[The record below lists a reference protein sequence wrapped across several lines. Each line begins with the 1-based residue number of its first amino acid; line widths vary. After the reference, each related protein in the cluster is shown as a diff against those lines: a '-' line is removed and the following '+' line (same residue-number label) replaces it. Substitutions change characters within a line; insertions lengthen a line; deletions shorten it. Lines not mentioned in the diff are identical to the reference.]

1 MSAITKE
8 ENVSSY
14 SQIQAQ
20 IAELQKQAEAARATE
35 IAAAKAQIA
44 ELMKVHG
51 LTLADLTG
59 KPKAVKTSNPVAAK
73 YKDPASGATW
83 TGRGRAPLWLNG
95 QDKEK
100 FLIR

>member
-1 MSAITKE
+1 VGYYQGN
-8 ENVSSY
+8 NVSSY

-20 IAELQKQAEAARATE
+20 IAELQKQAEAARSNE
-35 IAAAKAQIA
+35 ISAAKAQIA

-59 KPKAVKTSNPVAAK
+59 KSKPAKATHPVAAK
-73 YKDPASGATW
+73 YKDPVSGATW

-100 FLIR
+100 FLIK

>member
-1 MSAITKE
+1 M
-8 ENVSSY
+8 SSY

-20 IAELQKQAEAARATE
+20 IAELQKQAEAARSSE

-51 LTLADLTG
+51 LSLADLTG
-59 KPKAVKTSNPVAAK
+59 KSKPAKTTHPVAAK
-73 YKDPASGATW
+73 YKDPVSGATW

-95 QDKEK
+95 RDKDQY
-100 FLIR
+100 LIK